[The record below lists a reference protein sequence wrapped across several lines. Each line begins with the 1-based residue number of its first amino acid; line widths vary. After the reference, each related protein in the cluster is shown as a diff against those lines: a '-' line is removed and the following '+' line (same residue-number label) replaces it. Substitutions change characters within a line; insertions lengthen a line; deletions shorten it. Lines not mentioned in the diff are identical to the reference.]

1 MSAPPPQHKYHQ
13 QHHQPQQ
20 QDISSAAA
28 ALPDHLTWTPAHE
41 ARLVLV
47 QRQLRIAQAK
57 WSEEQD
63 LWIDEVG
70 GRFFFSRLG
79 LGCFGGLLRVR

>member
-1 MSAPPPQHKYHQ
+1 MSAPQ
-13 QHHQPQQ
+13 QQ
-20 QDISSAAA
+20 QDTSSAAA
-28 ALPDHLTWTPAHE
+28 APPPLLPDHLTWTPAHE

-63 LWIDEVG
+63 LWIDE
-70 GRFFFSRLG
+70 
-79 LGCFGGLLRVR
+79 